1 MADFDWSQIVKL
13 TDYNTI
19 SGIYGNN
26 FKEISINRF
35 LKKLEKSIDNGNDFR
50 RFDHN
55 TFIFWYPDLY
65 KTFYLCLDET
75 LMSNFDKGFYT
86 PFTKELKRLLDKKE
100 KMDKKKSLL
109 ELASK
114 QSSLAEEI
122 DKEALPLYLSEKR
135 KDLGFSFDDIKDYFK
150 NLKNDLINAKY
161 DTRCALDYKIW
172 PYKEFDL
179 ALVKSITFAISA
191 VSLVATVPSAVEF
204 DNFIY
209 FLFSL
214 IPFGVV
220 YTVPALTYLYNYGK
234 TRINRLINFV
244 DRRKYAKEEI
254 KSLTETNPEIKLISD
269 DKDKEDEYIMIDEKT
284 EQNDDSFEISKL
296 ILKEIGEV
304 TQELNGL
311 LNESDK
317 IRIGLKIQELLD
329 EFNERF
335 LNIDESNKTGQISL
349 DGMQSLKFNMIPRIE
364 NIKREIALIK
374 SRELIMDERMR
385 MSLEIENNLQQIIKS
400 KTLKK
405 DEGNN

>member
-1 MADFDWSQIVKL
+1 MAYFDWSKVVKL

-19 SGIYGNN
+19 KGNK
-26 FKEISINRF
+26 FQEISINRF

-50 RFDHN
+50 RCDHN
-55 TFIFWYPDLY
+55 TFEFWDLHETY
-65 KTFYLCLDET
+65 YLRLDET
-75 LMSNFDKGFYT
+75 LMANFDKGFYT
-86 PFTKELKRLLDKKE
+86 SFTKELKRLLDKKE

-161 DTRCALDYKIW
+161 DTRNALNNKIW
-172 PYKEFDL
+172 PYNNFDMKKAGLYSVLPSCIFFAL
-179 ALVKSITFAISA
+179 AAILSIENNNSWFLLITLVPQVI
-191 VSLVATVPSAVEF
+191 L
-204 DNFIY
+204 
-209 FLFSL
+209 
-214 IPFGVV
+214 
-220 YTVPALTYLYNYGK
+220 YTPPVLMYLYNYGK

-254 KSLTETNPEIKLISD
+254 KSLIENNSEIKLITD
-269 DKDKEDEYIMIDEKT
+269 EKDKEEKYIMLDEKT

-304 TQELNGL
+304 TNDLNGL

-335 LNIDESNKTGQISL
+335 LNIDESNQNGQITL

-374 SRELIMDERMR
+374 NRELIMDERMR

>member
-1 MADFDWSQIVKL
+1 M
-13 TDYNTI
+13 
-19 SGIYGNN
+19 
-26 FKEISINRF
+26 
-35 LKKLEKSIDNGNDFR
+35 
-50 RFDHN
+50 
-55 TFIFWYPDLY
+55 
-65 KTFYLCLDET
+65 
-75 LMSNFDKGFYT
+75 
-86 PFTKELKRLLDKKE
+86 
-100 KMDKKKSLL
+100 

-114 QSSLAEEI
+114 QSSRGEEI
-122 DKEALPLYLSEKR
+122 DKAALPVYLSEKR

-150 NLKNDLINAKY
+150 NLKNDLINAKH
-161 DTRCALDYKIW
+161 DTKCALNYKIW
-172 PYKEFDL
+172 PYKKFDL
-179 ALVKSITFAISA
+179 DLVKSITLAISA

-209 FLFSL
+209 FLVSL

-220 YTVPALTYLYNYGK
+220 YPVPALTYLYNYGK

-244 DRRKYAKEEI
+244 DRRKFAKEEI
-254 KSLTETNPEIKLISD
+254 KSLTKGHPEIQLITD
-269 DKDKEDEYIMIDEKT
+269 EKEEKYIMLDEKN
-284 EQNDDSFEISKL
+284 EQNDNTFEISKL

-304 TQELNGL
+304 TNDLNGL
-311 LNESDK
+311 LNENDK

-364 NIKREIALIK
+364 DIKREIALIK
-374 SRELIMDERMR
+374 NKELIMDERMR

-405 DEGNN
+405 DESNN